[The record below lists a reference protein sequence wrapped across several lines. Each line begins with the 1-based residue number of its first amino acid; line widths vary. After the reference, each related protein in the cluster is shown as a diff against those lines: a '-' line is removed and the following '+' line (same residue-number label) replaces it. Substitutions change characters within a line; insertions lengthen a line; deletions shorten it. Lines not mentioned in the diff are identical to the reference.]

1 MNEVIK
7 KEVIDEFIIIEPNL
21 KGERGPEGPQGPRGE
36 KGEPFRYEDFT
47 EEQLESL
54 KGPKGDKGDPG
65 PIGEPGPKGDH
76 GEKGDVGP
84 QGPKGEDGAT
94 PRKGVDYF
102 TEEDKQQIISQIL
115 QILSPPTECEH
126 QYEVINFNE
135 EIENLKC
142 NKCNKEITREHSKQY
157 TAIDDDGYFN
167 VTCDTCGLN
176 VRKHDHAD
184 SKRIR
189 KIPVSTEN
197 VCHVKETYCKVC
209 NEVISRVEVNEHDI
223 IYDEFGDPLE
233 CGNCFLIIN

>member
-1 MNEVIK
+1 M
-7 KEVIDEFIIIEPNL
+7 
-21 KGERGPEGPQGPRGE
+21 
-36 KGEPFRYEDFT
+36 T
-47 EEQLESL
+47 
-54 KGPKGDKGDPG
+54 
-65 PIGEPGPKGDH
+65 
-76 GEKGDVGP
+76 
-84 QGPKGEDGAT
+84 
-94 PRKGVDYF
+94 VDYF

-142 NKCNKEITREHSKQY
+142 NKCNKEITREHSKQQ
-157 TAIDDDGYFN
+157 TITDDDGYFN

-209 NEVISRVEVNEHDI
+209 NEVISRVEVTEHDYE
-223 IYDEFGDPLE
+223 YDEFGNE
-233 CGNCFLIIN
+233 IGCFNCSLTIN

>member
-7 KEVIDEFIIIEPNL
+7 KESIDEFIIIEPNL
-21 KGERGPEGPQGPRGE
+21 RGDRGPEGPQGP
-36 KGEPFRYEDFT
+36 KGDPFKYEDFT

-54 KGPKGDKGDPG
+54 R
-65 PIGEPGPKGDH
+65 
-76 GEKGDVGP
+76 
-84 QGPKGEDGAT
+84 GPKGENGIT
-94 PRKGVDYF
+94 PVRGIDYF
-102 TEEDKQQIISQIL
+102 TEEDKQQIISEIL
-115 QILSPPTECEH
+115 QILTPPTECEH

-142 NKCNKEITREHSKQY
+142 NKCNKEITREHSKQQ
-157 TAIDDDGYFN
+157 TIIDDDGYFN

-209 NEVISRVEVNEHDI
+209 NEVISRVEVTEHDI
-223 IYDEFGDPLE
+223 IYDEFGDE
-233 CGNCFLIIN
+233 IGCFNCLLTIN

>member
-7 KEVIDEFIIIEPNL
+7 KESIDEFIIIEPNL
-21 KGERGPEGPQGPRGE
+21 RGDRGPEGPQGP
-36 KGEPFRYEDFT
+36 KGDPFKYEDFT

-54 KGPKGDKGDPG
+54 R
-65 PIGEPGPKGDH
+65 
-76 GEKGDVGP
+76 
-84 QGPKGEDGAT
+84 GPKGENGIT
-94 PRKGVDYF
+94 PVRGIDYF
-102 TEEDKQQIISQIL
+102 TEEDKQQIISEIL
-115 QILSPPTECEH
+115 QILTPPTECEH

-142 NKCNKEITREHSKQY
+142 NKCNKEITREHSKQQ
-157 TAIDDDGYFN
+157 TITDDDGYFN

-197 VCHVKETYCKVC
+197 VCHIKETYCKVC
-209 NEVISRVEVNEHDI
+209 NEVISSVEVTEHDYE
-223 IYDEFGDPLE
+223 YDEFGNE
-233 CGNCFLIIN
+233 IGCFNCSLTIN

>member
-7 KEVIDEFIIIEPNL
+7 KESIDEFIIIEPNL
-21 KGERGPEGPQGPRGE
+21 RGDRGPEGPQGP
-36 KGEPFRYEDFT
+36 KGDPFKYEDFT

-54 KGPKGDKGDPG
+54 R
-65 PIGEPGPKGDH
+65 
-76 GEKGDVGP
+76 
-84 QGPKGEDGAT
+84 GPKGENGIT
-94 PRKGVDYF
+94 PVRGIDYF
-102 TEEDKQQIISQIL
+102 TEEDKQQIISEIL
-115 QILSPPTECEH
+115 QILTPPTECEH

-142 NKCNKEITREHSKQY
+142 NKCNKEITREHSKQQ
-157 TAIDDDGYFN
+157 TITDDDGYFN

-209 NEVISRVEVNEHDI
+209 NEVISRVEVTEHDYE
-223 IYDEFGDPLE
+223 YDEFGNKIG
-233 CGNCFLIIN
+233 CFNCLLTIN